1 MTEICEVTVLCLKPG
16 IDLSTPENHDKYTTG
31 IKILTSQPGFRLL
44 QEGRSMIEE
53 ELLVWLIGMK
63 GQCLCHGAIRLSN
76 VLFRLER
83 PPRPRGIHGQIGA
96 VFENGRR
103 PSFDV

>member
-1 MTEICEVTVLCLKPG
+1 MTKICEVTVLYLKPG
-16 IDLSTPENHDKYTTG
+16 TDLSTPDNHDKYTTG
-31 IKILTSQPGFRLL
+31 IKTLTSQPGFRLL

-63 GQCLCHGAIRLSN
+63 GKCLCHGAIRPSN

-83 PPRPRGIHGQIGA
+83 PTRPRGIHGQIGA
-96 VFENGRR
+96 VLENGRC
-103 PSFDV
+103 PSFNV